1 MGKSNNDNNEIP
13 QEGEKIEKFG
23 VWGEVKGGNTIRE
36 FDIADLVKEKLK
48 NNPVKTPVIEP
59 EKKKKVAIE
68 REYDHSDTKYKKNFY
83 LSFSAISMLN
93 DLKIKHP
100 NVNVRVSKI
109 VESAIKYYYKYINEE
124 GGTQEE

>member
-1 MGKSNNDNNEIP
+1 MGKLNNKNGIS
-13 QEGEKIEKFG
+13 QGEEEYEKFG
-23 VWGEVKGGNTIRE
+23 EWGEVKGGNTIRE

-48 NNPVKTPVIEP
+48 NNPIKNVTV
-59 EKKKKVAIE
+59 EKKKEKKVTFE
-68 REYDHSDTKYKKNFY
+68 REINHSDVKYKKNFY
-83 LSFSAISMLN
+83 LSFPVISMLN

-109 VESAIKYYYKYINEE
+109 VESAIKHYYKYINEE